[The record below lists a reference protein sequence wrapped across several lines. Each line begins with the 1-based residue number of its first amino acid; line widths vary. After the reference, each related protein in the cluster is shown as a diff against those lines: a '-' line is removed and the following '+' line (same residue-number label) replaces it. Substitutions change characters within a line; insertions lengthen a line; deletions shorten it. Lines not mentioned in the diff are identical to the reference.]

1 MNVDPDDQEPAA
13 KIEVSRQALIDAT
26 TEAGSMALML
36 DEAGLGSY
44 AETLRR
50 WVVGPLDAELTM
62 ADDQDLE

>member
-36 DEAGLGSY
+36 DEAGLEGY

-50 WVVGPLDAELTM
+50 WVVGPLEAELTM